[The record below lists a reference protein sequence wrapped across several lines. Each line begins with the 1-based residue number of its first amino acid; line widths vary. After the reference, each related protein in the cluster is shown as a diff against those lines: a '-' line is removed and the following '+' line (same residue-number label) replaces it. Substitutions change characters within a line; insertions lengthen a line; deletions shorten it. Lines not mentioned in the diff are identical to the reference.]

1 MLEPLELL
9 RLAGVRKYEFK
20 LVLPLNEVFCATDD
34 GVLCCCTNFLRSVVL
49 SAPLFDW
56 CRVVVDGD
64 WVFDDFNPIFRTVF
78 IDAELFSDDL
88 ELRKLVREPLR
99 STSCRFVDIGPV
111 SMLRRNELVR
121 FGMMLDRV
129 CGVTFVDDARN
140 DRLRSKL

>member
-20 LVLPLNEVFCATDD
+20 LVLPLNEVFCVADD
-34 GVLCCCTNFLRSVVL
+34 GVLCCCTNFLRNVVL
-49 SAPLFDW
+49 SATLFDT
-56 CRVVVDGD
+56 CRVVDGD
-64 WVFDDFNPIFRTVF
+64 WVFDDFKPIFRTVF

-99 STSCRFVDIGPV
+99 STSCRLVDIGAV

-140 DRLRSKL
+140 ERLRSKL